1 MVYYPTNI
9 EYSDKYFDLVYEY
22 KNVILPKSYLKKI
35 PGRLMNEKEWR
46 ELGIVQSRG
55 WEHYLIFK
63 KEPHVI
69 LFRRPIGTDP
79 ETGNIPNDVQERV
92 KEFEINRSKIV

>member
-1 MVYYPTNI
+1 
-9 EYSDKYFDLVYEY
+9 
-22 KNVILPKSYLKKI
+22 
-35 PGRLMNEKEWR
+35 MNEKEWR